1 MDRQNILKSR
11 EEFSMFDTV
20 NLWGIFIA
28 AVVAFVFGALWYG
41 LLGTLWMKAAGLT
54 KEDTRPNPK
63 IFIVTFLCQLV
74 MALVLAGVI
83 FHTGETTLK
92 TGLISAVLIWLGFV
106 VTTQIVNHRFQ
117 GAPWAL
123 TLIDGGHWLG
133 VLLIQGAVIG
143 LIGQAS

>member
-1 MDRQNILKSR
+1 
-11 EEFSMFDTV
+11 MFETI
-20 NLWGIFIA
+20 NLLGVFIA

-41 LLGTLWMKAAGLT
+41 VLGKAWMKAAGLT
-54 KEDTRPNPK
+54 KDDVRPDPK
-63 IFIVTFLCQLV
+63 TFMTAFICQLV
-74 MALVLAGVI
+74 MAFVLAGVI

-117 GAPWAL
+117 GAPWSL
-123 TLIDGGHWLG
+123 TVIDGGHWLG

-143 LIGQAS
+143 LFGQVS